1 MEPLELEQVIM
12 DDVARRTGLRF
23 RQLAGIPT
31 KDAGVARLVLPVL
44 KEWPDR
50 VPFGNIRCAIYMVF
64 GTTFAHD
71 YFDDI
76 VRWWKQETD
85 DLDLSFLTQVVG
97 IVMRPSDA
105 QLVLHLTRTLP
116 TGGMECLLWS
126 KLAAF
131 PSVAEEARLELVKR
145 LQSVSASMQD
155 LSFISKVDDPRINSW
170 FASHVDSSNK
180 HLRVIARRVVD
191 RGKRL
196 ASGLLLSDIGPD
208 VTKAIISTEVD
219 LAALP
224 KLFSSIEQQMAKK
237 LPSSIRSTRF
247 LSAIAVDQWVYFE
260 LNGQDGGSA
269 RLWFRLECVDV
280 VEVALTTDATARKVS

>member
-1 MEPLELEQVIM
+1 VQPLELEQVIM

-23 RQLAGIPT
+23 RQLGGIPT

-50 VPFGNIRCAIYMVF
+50 VPFGNTRCAIYMVF

-85 DLDLSFLTQVVG
+85 KLILSFLTQVVG
-97 IVMRPSDA
+97 IVMRSSDA
-105 QLVLHLTRTLP
+105 QLVLGLTRTLP

-131 PSVAEEARLELVKR
+131 PAVAEEAKLELLNR
-145 LQSVSASMQD
+145 LQSGSASMQD
-155 LSFISKVDDPRINSW
+155 LSFISKVNDARINSW
-170 FASHVDSSNK
+170 FASRVDSDNK
-180 HLRVIARRVVD
+180 HLRVIARRVAD

-196 ASGLLLSDIGPD
+196 PAGLLLSDVAPNVSD
-208 VTKAIISTEVD
+208 AIVSTEID
-219 LAALP
+219 LVALP
-224 KLFSSIEQQMAKK
+224 KLLSSIEQQQSKK
-237 LPSSIRSTRF
+237 LPSAIRNARF

-260 LNGQDGGSA
+260 LNGQDGGPA

-280 VEVALTTDATARKVS
+280 VEVALTRRVIARKVS